1 VPPAWCRPT
10 SACSLTPLRVDE
22 IVPILNVGINRNAV
36 PIDLA
41 ARLMRQAF
49 GVYQPLRSP
58 DDLFFHLW

>member
-22 IVPILNVGINRNAV
+22 IVPILNVGINRSAV

-41 ARLMRQAF
+41 ARLMRQALGGTSTYTAHTKLNSF
-49 GVYQPLRSP
+49 WS
-58 DDLFFHLW
+58 